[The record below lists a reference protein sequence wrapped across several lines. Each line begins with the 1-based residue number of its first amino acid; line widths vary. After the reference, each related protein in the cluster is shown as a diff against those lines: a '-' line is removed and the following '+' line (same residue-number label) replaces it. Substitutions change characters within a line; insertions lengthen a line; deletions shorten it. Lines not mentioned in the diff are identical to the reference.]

1 VIARAAALALIGL
14 VRLYQATLAYFFR
27 GACRFEPSCSRYATE
42 ALATHG
48 AARGG
53 VMALRRLCRCHPW
66 GGAGYDPVPA
76 PPRPLASTLPRG
88 SRAIDF

>member
-1 VIARAAALALIGL
+1 MIARGVSLLLIGL
-14 VRLYQATLAYFFR
+14 VRLYQASLAYFFR
-27 GACRFEPSCSRYATE
+27 GACRFEPSCSRYAVE
-42 ALATHG
+42 ALASHG

-76 PPRPLASTLPRG
+76 QRTSLASMSVRTP
-88 SRAIDF
+88 RAIDF

>member
-1 VIARAAALALIGL
+1 MIGRAVTLLLIGL

-27 GACRFEPSCSRYATE
+27 GACRFEPSCSRYAAE

-53 VMALRRLCRCHPW
+53 VLALRRLCRCHPW

-76 PPRPLASTLPRG
+76 PPKPLASSFPRTP
-88 SRAIDF
+88 RAIDF